1 MWPLY
6 DRGRNSPL
14 VVGTK
19 KRVRQRAQSWVG
31 ERIFSQ
37 FTCDDFMIE
46 ALTMTGPR
54 AYISPLGAP
63 PLGAMA
69 RLGSPSLSRR

>member
-6 DRGRNSPL
+6 GVGSPSAAWSRC
-14 VVGTK
+14 G
-19 KRVRQRAQSWVG
+19 KRVRQRAPAGLG

-37 FTCDDFMIE
+37 FSCDVFMIE
-46 ALTMTGPR
+46 ALTMTGAR